1 MLRRN
6 RSLRSGAFRAEL
18 SSNYVKPSGIFWPAI
33 LQVSLTLVVALRMY
47 VVRIAEIRARR
58 VNPQSLATSRQM
70 AAHLENVAAADNFRN
85 LFELPVLF
93 FAICPAL
100 YVTGHVTALQLGLA
114 WAFVLFRCAH
124 SLIHLTYNRVMH
136 RFRAYLL
143 SLACVFSMW
152 AVFAV
157 QLLRD
162 V

>member
-1 MLRRN
+1 MQP
-6 RSLRSGAFRAEL
+6 
-18 SSNYVKPSGIFWPAI
+18 VVIFWPVIA
-33 LQVSLTLVVALRMY
+33 QVSLTLMVAVRMY
-47 VVRIAEIRARR
+47 VVRVTEMRSRR
-58 VNPQSLATSRQM
+58 VSPQSLATSRE
-70 AAHLENVAAADNFRN
+70 AAARLENVAAADNFRN

-124 SLIHLTYNRVMH
+124 SLIHVTYNRVMH
-136 RFRAYLL
+136 RFRAYFL
-143 SLACVFSMW
+143 SMVCVFAMW

>member
-1 MLRRN
+1 MR
-6 RSLRSGAFRAEL
+6 
-18 SSNYVKPSGIFWPAI
+18 
-33 LQVSLTLVVALRMY
+33 T
-47 VVRIAEIRARR
+47 RR
-58 VNPQSLATSRQM
+58 VTPQSLATSRE
-70 AAHLENVAAADNFRN
+70 AAVRLENVAAADNFRN

-100 YVTGHVTALQLGLA
+100 YVTGHVTAVQLGLA

-124 SLIHLTYNRVMH
+124 SLIHVTYNRVLH

-143 SLACVFSMW
+143 SMVCVFAMW
-152 AVFAV
+152 AAFAV